1 MKEQYQFYV
10 CLLGCPRNFFHPII
24 SKLDNNKNYQSHLF
38 RNIKLEHLKFRKD
51 SSSPRMT
58 EQIQILQRRLGT
70 DRYFFVGGR
79 GEVGKSV
86 LEKLFADAINTEIN
100 CMQLKKIVC
109 RKTDTQKKIV
119 CCRSRILKTCLHVEI
134 FEVLCIFL
142 SS

>member
-1 MKEQYQFYV
+1 M
-10 CLLGCPRNFFHPII
+10 
-24 SKLDNNKNYQSHLF
+24 
-38 RNIKLEHLKFRKD
+38 
-51 SSSPRMT
+51 
-58 EQIQILQRRLGT
+58 GT

-119 CCRSRILKTCLHVEI
+119 CCRSRILKKMFACGNPPPPPPPPRQKYWSAPYKAFPEI
-134 FEVLCIFL
+134 LKYSELPEMYFICI
-142 SS
+142 